1 MINDLLIRFFEGDRK
16 ALARIITLV
25 DNRTGEGIK
34 IMNKIYP
41 KGGRAHVIGVTGPP
55 GAGKSTLVNMLMG
68 FILPDIGNINLL
80 GMDVNEE
87 NINEIREKLSWVP
100 QELNLDVNY
109 VRDLLLLP
117 FAYINNKKDKPSE
130 KEIINALD
138 TFGLKEDILGKDVSD
153 ISGGEKQRIFLTSS
167 SLLKRKICF
176 LDEPT
181 SGLDSD
187 SKRKVMNYF
196 LNECASTVVAVTHDQ
211 EWMDNSDIKIDLNN
225 NNIERR

>member
-1 MINDLLIRFFEGDRK
+1 MDTKIKDIILGNISKSFNGVNIINNLSLDIPAGSK
-16 ALARIITLV
+16 VA
-25 DNRTGEGIK
+25 
-34 IMNKIYP
+34 
-41 KGGRAHVIGVTGPP
+41 VTGKS

-68 FILPDIGNINLL
+68 FILPDIGDITLL

-100 QELNLDVNY
+100 QELNIDVNY

-117 FAYINNKKDKPSE
+117 FSFNKNKKDNPSV
-130 KEIINALD
+130 KAVINALE
-138 TFGLKEDILGKDVSD
+138 TFGLTEDILAKDVSD

-187 SKRKVMNYF
+187 SKMKVINYF

-211 EWMDNSDIKIDLNN
+211 EWMDNSDIKLNLNN
-225 NNIERR
+225 NDVERR

>member
-1 MINDLLIRFFEGDRK
+1 MGAEKKD
-16 ALARIITLV
+16 IIVKNISKSFNGVNIISNLSV
-25 DNRTGEGIK
+25 EIPSGSK
-34 IMNKIYP
+34 V
-41 KGGRAHVIGVTGPP
+41 AVTGKS

-68 FILPDIGNINLL
+68 FILPDIGNITLL

-87 NINEIREKLSWVP
+87 NIDEIREALSWVP
-100 QELNLDVNY
+100 QELNIDVNF

-117 FAYINNKKDKPSE
+117 FGYNKNKKNKPSE
-130 KEIINALD
+130 KTIINALE
-138 TFGLKEDILGKDVSD
+138 TFGLTEDILAKEISD

-187 SKRKVMNYF
+187 SKMKVINYF

-211 EWMDNSDIKIDLNN
+211 EWMDNSDIKLNLNN
-225 NNIERR
+225 NDVERR

>member
-1 MINDLLIRFFEGDRK
+1 LDTKIKDIVLRSISKSFNGVNIINNLSLDIPAGSK
-16 ALARIITLV
+16 VA
-25 DNRTGEGIK
+25 
-34 IMNKIYP
+34 
-41 KGGRAHVIGVTGPP
+41 VTGKS

-68 FILPDIGNINLL
+68 FILPDIGDITLL

-100 QELNLDVNY
+100 QELNIDVNY
-109 VRDLLLLP
+109 VRDVLLLP
-117 FAYINNKKDKPSE
+117 FSFNKNKKDNPSV
-130 KEIINALD
+130 KAVINALE
-138 TFGLKEDILGKDVSD
+138 TFGLTEDILAKDVSD

-187 SKRKVMNYF
+187 SKMKVINYF
-196 LNECASTVVAVTHDQ
+196 LNECASTVVTVTHDQ
-211 EWMDNSDIKIDLNN
+211 EWMDNSDIKLNLNN
-225 NNIERR
+225 NDVERR

>member
-1 MINDLLIRFFEGDRK
+1 MDTKIKD
-16 ALARIITLV
+16 IILGNISKSFNGV
-25 DNRTGEGIK
+25 NIISNLSLEIPAGSK
-34 IMNKIYP
+34 V
-41 KGGRAHVIGVTGPP
+41 AVTGKS

-68 FILPDIGNINLL
+68 FILPDNGNITLL

-87 NINEIREKLSWVP
+87 NINEIRENLSWVP
-100 QELNLDVNY
+100 QELNIDVRY

-117 FAYINNKKDKPSE
+117 FSYNKNKKDNPSV
-130 KEIINALD
+130 KAIINALD
-138 TFGLKEDILGKDVSD
+138 IFGLKEDIVSKDVSD

-187 SKRKVMNYF
+187 TKRKVINYF
-196 LNECASTVVAVTHDQ
+196 LNECASTEVSVTHDQ
-211 EWMDNSDIKIDLNN
+211 VWMDNSDITINLNN
-225 NNIERR
+225 NDVERR

>member
-1 MINDLLIRFFEGDRK
+1 MDTKIND
-16 ALARIITLV
+16 IILRNISKSFNGV
-25 DNRTGEGIK
+25 NIISNLSLEIPAGSK
-34 IMNKIYP
+34 V
-41 KGGRAHVIGVTGPP
+41 AVTGKS

-68 FILPDIGNINLL
+68 FILPDNGKITLL

-87 NINEIREKLSWVP
+87 NINKIRENLSWVP
-100 QELNLDVNY
+100 QELNIDVRY

-117 FAYINNKKDKPSE
+117 FSYNKNKNNNPSE
-130 KEIINALD
+130 KTIINALD
-138 TFGLKEDILGKDVSD
+138 IFGLKEDILSKDVSD

-187 SKRKVMNYF
+187 TKRKVIKYF

-211 EWMDNSDIKIDLNN
+211 EWMDNSNIKIDLNN
-225 NNIERR
+225 NDVERK

>member
-1 MINDLLIRFFEGDRK
+1 MDTKIKDIVLRSISKSFNGVNIINNLSLDIPVGSK
-16 ALARIITLV
+16 VA
-25 DNRTGEGIK
+25 
-34 IMNKIYP
+34 
-41 KGGRAHVIGVTGPP
+41 VTGKS

-68 FILPDIGNINLL
+68 FLLPDIGNITLL

-117 FAYINNKKDKPSE
+117 FSYINNKKDKPSE

-167 SLLKRKICF
+167 SLLKRKIII

-181 SGLDSD
+181 SGLDSE
-187 SKRKVMNYF
+187 SKRKVINYF
-196 LNECASTVVAVTHDQ
+196 LNKCASTVIAVTHDQ
-211 EWMDNSDIKIDLNN
+211 DWMDNSDIKVDLNN
-225 NNIERR
+225 NDVDKR